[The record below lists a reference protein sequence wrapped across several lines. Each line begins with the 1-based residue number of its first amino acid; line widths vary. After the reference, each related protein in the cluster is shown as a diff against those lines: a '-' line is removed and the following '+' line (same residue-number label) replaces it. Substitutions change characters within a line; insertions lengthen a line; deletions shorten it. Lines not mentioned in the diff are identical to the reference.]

1 MLVVTR
7 RTPDKA
13 KIFMIKRRSKDPLTW
28 QWVVNTLYEVD
39 NTVWQQNGVLSKAKL
54 YHWFVYIVGRHNV
67 LMNASRITAE
77 LLHLFVNLQ
86 ALLGMTM
93 FAIFSFICW
102 FVKIN
107 GWWYCFWTVPR
118 DVMTVHDKTWEE
130 PRLCEIQ
137 RDVVHVIDE
146 L

>member
-1 MLVVTR
+1 
-7 RTPDKA
+7 
-13 KIFMIKRRSKDPLTW
+13 
-28 QWVVNTLYEVD
+28 
-39 NTVWQQNGVLSKAKL
+39 
-54 YHWFVYIVGRHNV
+54 
-67 LMNASRITAE
+67 MNASRITAE

-93 FAIFSFICW
+93 FAIFPL
-102 FVKIN
+102 FVDLLRLM
-107 GWWYCFWTVPR
+107 GDDTVFEHAVPR